1 MKNKNRKLAFIA
13 IYVALAIVLDYIK
26 AFIPFL
32 NLPSG
37 GSINIALIPIVLSG
51 YHLGYK
57 NGFLVSAIW
66 LILSAMLGL
75 NAYFINIFQYMLD
88 YLIGNLC
95 LGMSAIFYKKKTV
108 LEIIIGIVMMSFIK
122 LITVV
127 FSGMYFWTGEGAK
140 LNLEGFL
147 FSFSYNGPAII
158 VTCIMLCILIPIL
171 YKTVK
176 RYLI

>member
-1 MKNKNRKLAFIA
+1 MKNKNKKLAFIA

-51 YHLGYK
+51 FHLGYK

-66 LILSAMLGL
+66 LVLSAILGL
-75 NAYFINIFQYMLD
+75 NPYFINIFQYALD
-88 YLIGNLC
+88 YLIGNLA
-95 LGMSAIFYKKKTV
+95 LGMSAIFYKKKTN
-108 LEIIIGIVMMSFIK
+108 LEIIIGIIVMSLIK
-122 LITVV
+122 LITIV

-140 LNLEGFL
+140 LNLEGFI
-147 FSFSYNGPAII
+147 FSFGYNGPAII
-158 VTCIMLCILIPIL
+158 VTTIMLIIVTPIL
-171 YKTVK
+171 VKTVK

>member
-1 MKNKNRKLAFIA
+1 MKNKNKKLAFIA

-26 AFIPFL
+26 TFIPFL

-37 GSINIALIPIVLSG
+37 GSVNIALIPIVLSG

-57 NGFLVSAIW
+57 NGFLVSTIW
-66 LILSAMLGL
+66 LVLSVILGL
-75 NAYFINIFQYMLD
+75 NTYFINVFQYTLD

-95 LGMSAIFYKKKTV
+95 LGMCSIFYRKKTN
-108 LEIIIGIVMMSFIK
+108 LEIVIGICVMSLIK

-127 FSGMYFWTGEGAK
+127 FSGMYYWTGEGAQI
-140 LNLEGFL
+140 NIEGFIV
-147 FSFSYNGPAII
+147 SFSYNAPAII
-158 VTCIMLCILIPIL
+158 ITTIMLCVLIPIL